1 MLVSV
6 LASGSKGN
14 STLIKTKEY
23 NLLIDAGMT
32 TKYLENALRKH
43 EMLLSEIDYIFIT
56 HTHSDHVNALKNLTK
71 RYNPTIVMSSSMLE
85 DLKYLKD
92 YENIEIINDTLNI
105 GNILIE
111 VIPTSHDTNDSNGY
125 VITKDNKSIVYITDT
140 GYIHQKHFPKLTNK
154 SIYIFES
161 NFDPEMLSYG
171 KYPRWLQR
179 RILSPTGH
187 LSNQDS
193 ASYLSRLIGP
203 NTKKIILAHLSQ
215 DNNKKEIALET
226 LEKTFKEKDINFTNI
241 LIAEQDNVTELI
253 EI

>member
-1 MLVSV
+1 
-6 LASGSKGN
+6 
-14 STLIKTKEY
+14 
-23 NLLIDAGMT
+23 
-32 TKYLENALRKH
+32 
-43 EMLLSEIDYIFIT
+43 
-56 HTHSDHVNALKNLTK
+56 
-71 RYNPTIVMSSSMLE
+71 
-85 DLKYLKD
+85 
-92 YENIEIINDTLNI
+92 
-105 GNILIE
+105 
-111 VIPTSHDTNDSNGY
+111 
-125 VITKDNKSIVYITDT
+125 
-140 GYIHQKHFPKLTNK
+140 
-154 SIYIFES
+154 
-161 NFDPEMLSYG
+161 MLSYG
-171 KYPRWLQR
+171 KYPRRLQR